1 LARGVFITF
10 EGGEG
15 AGKTTQAAHLA
26 ASLRAAGHEVVLTR
40 EPGGTAEA
48 EAIRRLLL
56 DPQLAWT
63 ALGELLLVSAARAEH
78 VARLIRP
85 SLDAGKIVICDRF
98 TDSTWAYQGAGRGL
112 DETAL
117 ACCEGMIGL
126 SPDLTLLLDADPAR
140 LAARKGGPAD
150 RFERESAAFF
160 ARVREGFLA
169 RARRF
174 PERIVVIDAEAAEA
188 EVAAAVARAV
198 RARLGILP

>member
-1 LARGVFITF
+1 MARGVFITF

-48 EAIRRLLL
+48 EAVRRLLL
-56 DPQLAWT
+56 DPQFAWT

-78 VARLIRP
+78 GARLIRP
-85 SLDAGKIVICDRF
+85 ALDAGKIVICDRF

-117 ACCEGMIGL
+117 ACCEAMIGL

-140 LAARKGGPAD
+140 LAARKSGPVD